1 MAQKLEYE
9 LKGKSDVEQVTGRA
23 KKSVDSLGDSFKKAG
38 SDIGKKLAGMFAATV
53 VFDKALSFLSNTF
66 RQLGEVA
73 DQVDRSGLS
82 AEQFQGLAYAAQ
94 QSGVSVNVLAKATR
108 QLRVDMAE
116 AAAGTGKKVEMFK
129 ALGVTM
135 EQLKA
140 GDATSVFLAISAALG
155 GGADD
160 SERLLITTALFGDK
174 IGNDILPMLSDFQ
187 KLQKDIADAPIVDAK
202 TLKAMGD
209 YNDGIDRLSAS
220 MTKLAASLFNVYN
233 TYSKWAEK
241 MAEDAASG
249 IFNILNKIGLGGAA
263 SSAVTGAV
271 TSTPMGAAL
280 VAMGA
285 DGSTRPTGTTTA
297 AAGGADKSKALLAAI
312 KAGGA
317 STEKEKAA
325 DTKGTTSSTGAI
337 SGNVIGVGA
346 NPIVTA
352 LQEQQGIALQQLTC
366 LQILAAKYGYTAS
379 VMDVTASGATPSTP
393 ANSSTNRS
401 PLVTKSK

>member
-53 VFDKALSFLSNTF
+53 LFDKALSFLSNTF
-66 RQLGEVA
+66 KQLGEVA

-94 QSGVSVNVLAKATR
+94 QSGVSVSVLAKATR

-174 IGNDILPMLSDFQ
+174 IGNDILPMLNDFQ

-209 YNDGIDRLSAS
+209 YNDGMDRLNAS
-220 MTKLAASLFNVYN
+220 MVKLAANLFNVYN
-233 TYSKWAEK
+233 NYSKWASK
-241 MAEDAASG
+241 VAEDAATG
-249 IFNILNKIGLGGAA
+249 LFNFLDRFAPGAA
-263 SSAVTGAV
+263 SSAVTGAI

-285 DGSTRPTGTTTA
+285 DGSTTPTGTTA
-297 AAGGADKSKALLAAI
+297 AASGGADKSKALLAAI

-325 DTKGTTSSTGAI
+325 DTKSTSSSTGAI
-337 SGNVIGVGA
+337 SGNVIGVGQ
-346 NPIVTA
+346 NPVVTA
-352 LQEQQGIALQQLTC
+352 LQEQQGIALQQLSV
-366 LQILAAKYGYTAS
+366 LQVIASKFGYAATY
-379 VMDVTASGATPSTP
+379 MDVTASGATPNTP

>member
-23 KKSVDSLGDSFKKAG
+23 KKSVDSLGESFKKAG

-53 VFDKALSFLSNTF
+53 LFDKALSFLSNTF

-116 AAAGTGKKVEMFK
+116 AAAGTGKKIEMFK

-174 IGNDILPMLSDFQ
+174 IGNDILPMLNDFQ

-202 TLKAMGD
+202 TLKAMGE
-209 YNDGIDRLSAS
+209 YNDGMDRLNAS
-220 MTKLAASLFNVYN
+220 MVKLAASLFSVYN

-241 MAEDAASG
+241 VSEDMATG
-249 IFNILNKIGLGGAA
+249 LFNFLDRFGLGGAA
-263 SSAVTGAV
+263 SSAVTA
-271 TSTPMGAAL
+271 TMPYAAAGL

-285 DGSTRPTGTTTA
+285 DGSTRPTGTTA
-297 AAGGADKSKALLAAI
+297 AASGSADKSRALLAAI
-312 KAGGA
+312 KAGDTK
-317 STEKEKAA
+317 TEKEKSA
-325 DTKGTTSSTGAI
+325 DTKASTSSTGAI
-337 SGNVIGVGA
+337 SGNVIGVGQ
-346 NPIVTA
+346 NPVVTA
-352 LQEQQGIALQQLTC
+352 LQEQQGIALQQLSC
-366 LQILAAKYGYTAS
+366 LQILASKYGYAATY
-379 VMDVTASGATPSTP
+379 MDVTASGATPQTP
-393 ANSSTNRS
+393 ANASPNRA
-401 PLVTKSK
+401 PIVNKTK

>member
-1 MAQKLEYE
+1 
-9 LKGKSDVEQVTGRA
+9 
-23 KKSVDSLGDSFKKAG
+23 
-38 SDIGKKLAGMFAATV
+38 
-53 VFDKALSFLSNTF
+53 
-66 RQLGEVA
+66 
-73 DQVDRSGLS
+73 
-82 AEQFQGLAYAAQ
+82 
-94 QSGVSVNVLAKATR
+94 LAKATR

-174 IGNDILPMLSDFQ
+174 IGNDILPMLNDFQ

-209 YNDGIDRLSAS
+209 YNDGMDRLNAS
-220 MTKLAASLFNVYN
+220 MVKLAANLFNVYN
-233 TYSKWAEK
+233 NYSKWASK
-241 MAEDAASG
+241 VAEDAATG
-249 IFNILNKIGLGGAA
+249 LFNFLDRFAPGAA
-263 SSAVTGAV
+263 SSAVTGAI

-285 DGSTRPTGTTTA
+285 DGSTTPTGTTA
-297 AAGGADKSKALLAAI
+297 AASGGADKSKALLAAI

-337 SGNVIGVGA
+337 SGNVIGVGQ
-346 NPIVTA
+346 NPVVTA
-352 LQEQQGIALQQLTC
+352 LQEQQGIALQQLSV
-366 LQILAAKYGYTAS
+366 LQVIASKFGYAATY
-379 VMDVTASGATPSTP
+379 MDVTASGATPNTP

>member
-53 VFDKALSFLSNTF
+53 LFDKALGFLSNTF
-66 RQLGEVA
+66 SDLDKVA
-73 DQVDRSGLS
+73 DAVDRSGLS
-82 AEQFQGLAYAAQ
+82 AEKFQQLAWAAKM
-94 QSGVSVNVLAKATR
+94 SGVEMTVLAKATR

-116 AAAGTGKKVEMFK
+116 AANGTGKKVELFK

-140 GDATSVFLAISAALG
+140 GDATAVFLAISAAMA

-174 IGNDILPMLSDFQ
+174 IGNDIMPMLNDFE
-187 KLQKDIADAPIVDAK
+187 KLQKDIANAPIVDAK
-202 TLKAMGD
+202 TLKAIGE
-209 YNDGIDRLSAS
+209 YNDGIDRLNSS
-220 MTKLAASLFNVYN
+220 LVKLAAGFITAYN
-233 TYSKWAEK
+233 SYSKWASK
-241 MAEDAASG
+241 VAEDAATG
-249 IFNILNKIGLGGAA
+249 VFNFLDRFAPGAA
-263 SSAVTGAV
+263 SSAVTGAM
-271 TSTPMGAAL
+271 TRTPMGAAL

-285 DGSTRPTGTTTA
+285 DGSTTPTGTTA
-297 AAGGADKSKALLAAI
+297 AASGGADRSKALLAAI
-312 KAGGA
+312 KAAG

-352 LQEQQGIALQQLTC
+352 LQEQQGIALQQLSC
-366 LQILAAKYGYTAS
+366 LQVLAAKYGYAATY
-379 VMDVTASGATPSTP
+379 MDVTASGATPSTP

>member
-53 VFDKALSFLSNTF
+53 LFDKALSFLSNSL

-94 QSGVSVNVLAKATR
+94 QSGVSVSVLAKATR

-116 AAAGTGKKVEMFK
+116 AAAGTGKKIEMFK

-140 GDATSVFLAISAALG
+140 GDATAVFMAISAALG

-174 IGNDILPMLSDFQ
+174 IGNDILPMLSDFR

-209 YNDGIDRLSAS
+209 YNDGMDRLNAS
-220 MTKLAASLFNVYN
+220 MVKLAASLFNVYN
-233 TYSKWAEK
+233 KYSKWAEK
-241 MAEDAASG
+241 VAEDAATG
-249 IFNILNKIGLGGAA
+249 LFNFLDRFAPGAA

-285 DGSTRPTGTTTA
+285 DGSTRPTGTTAA
-297 AAGGADKSKALLAAI
+297 AAGGADRSKALLAAI
-312 KAGGA
+312 KAGDTK
-317 STEKEKAA
+317 TEKDKAA
-325 DTKGTTSSTGAI
+325 DTKSTSSSTGAI

-366 LQILAAKYGYTAS
+366 LQVLAAKYGYTAS

>member
-53 VFDKALSFLSNTF
+53 LFDKALSFLSNTF
-66 RQLGEVA
+66 KQLGEVA

-94 QSGVSVNVLAKATR
+94 QSGVSVSVLAKATR

-174 IGNDILPMLSDFQ
+174 IGNDILPMLNDFQ

-209 YNDGIDRLSAS
+209 YNDGMDRLNAS
-220 MTKLAASLFNVYN
+220 MVKLAANLFNVYN
-233 TYSKWAEK
+233 NYSKWASK
-241 MAEDAASG
+241 VAEDAATG
-249 IFNILNKIGLGGAA
+249 LFNFLDRFAPGAA
-263 SSAVTGAV
+263 SSAVTGAI

-285 DGSTRPTGTTTA
+285 DGSTTPTGTTA
-297 AAGGADKSKALLAAI
+297 AASGGADKSKALLAAI

-393 ANSSTNRS
+393 ANASPNRS